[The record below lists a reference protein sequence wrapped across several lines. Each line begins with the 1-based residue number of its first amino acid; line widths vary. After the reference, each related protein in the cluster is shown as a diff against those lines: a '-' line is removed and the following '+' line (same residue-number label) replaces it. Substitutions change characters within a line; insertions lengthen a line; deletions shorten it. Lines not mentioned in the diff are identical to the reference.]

1 MPGAKA
7 GFFSD
12 AKDFIKIAFATH
24 HLEHGMD
31 MLLIQELLGHK
42 SNKNTKIYT
51 HIARTSLAYNKSPLD
66 HFTDSKANNI
76 NKIQK

>member
-1 MPGAKA
+1 
-7 GFFSD
+7 
-12 AKDFIKIAFATH
+12 
-24 HLEHGMD
+24 MD